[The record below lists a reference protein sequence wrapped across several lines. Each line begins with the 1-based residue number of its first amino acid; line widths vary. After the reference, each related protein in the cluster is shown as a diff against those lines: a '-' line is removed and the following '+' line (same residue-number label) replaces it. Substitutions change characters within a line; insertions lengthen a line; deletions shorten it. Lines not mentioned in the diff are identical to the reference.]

1 MHKKIVIFAVSIILA
16 AISAP
21 THAETQADDPSAIAA
36 LAREQADRRQFRE
49 AESSYRKALSL
60 DPLNISALSGLIALY
75 RQQGMVAKVQLTI
88 AQLTPAQRSVLGD
101 SLKHIEA
108 TMLQDQ
114 ADLRLAKGQDDQAI
128 KYLEQAVQVDAD
140 DSSLHL
146 KLARQYVRR
155 GSYAMALALLD
166 NFLTKHPDAQ
176 DALYALALYQS
187 EQGDSGTA
195 LKTLN
200 RIEPSRRS
208 HDALLLQ
215 QRLTINN
222 LSQNAKSLMQSGR
235 KNDALKMLSD
245 AEAASSGNEDL
256 MLTVALAWAE
266 IGDIRHSRALFEK
279 VKSGH
284 TPPSVNWHLRYAT
297 FLVMIESDQELH
309 EELEAIAGIQDLSP
323 AEKKALDELQES
335 AAVRMADKQI
345 LAGNTTLAHQTLAPF
360 LKLKPDQVH
369 LLLAEARVYRAE
381 HQWQAALDIYAHV
394 LKLDRLNRESRSG
407 LIETMTVSG
416 DRVKALQQLD
426 AWAADSTASEVYIGL
441 PLSGMFSDLGEY
453 ARAKNLIDSLLVAH
467 PDATYI
473 LYDAW
478 KMAQRAGQPD
488 HEIDY
493 LKKLVVAYPPQRNL
507 SGPLR
512 DTASP
517 QKGTQQSPASAYE
530 NIGIDEFGSPNKIQ
544 RDWKEKKLA
553 ALIDR
558 RSDWFSSA
566 ADVRYRSGTAGL
578 SEFHSVEIP
587 LEYKTPW
594 HADDEV
600 FFRTDLIKLNA
611 GNADLTNNSFGGLLV
626 LNEASSDPA
635 LRDYINFLLANKNL
649 LNLYP
654 ELNAFCRLHPASCA
668 QTVQQAQQG
677 VSSMSQ
683 QTAQGMSFTAGYQRD
698 DLSADIGFTPLDFP
712 VTNVVGGIRQKGDLG
727 QYGYSI
733 EVSRRPITSSLLSYA
748 GTKDPVTGEV
758 WGGVVATGGRFG
770 LSLDKGETFGFWS
783 SLGLH
788 SLTGRNVLSN
798 SRLQL
803 MAGGQ
808 WRIVNEEN
816 RLFSLGLTGMYW
828 HHTQNAGEYT
838 FGHGGYYS
846 PLNYRSLSLPIT
858 YAERSPRFSYMLRA
872 AISASQSQMRDAPY
886 FPTDSTMQGLAKYL
900 SFIKTAYPAL
910 YPALAST
917 YFPNPTYSG
926 GSSHGTG
933 QSLKAAW
940 EYQVEPKL
948 FVGGLLSLDRS
959 ESYAPNRLLFYM
971 RYSLDHPA
979 AQPVFMPPEPIEPSS
994 QF

>member
-1 MHKKIVIFAVSIILA
+1 MCKKLIIFAVSITLA
-16 AISAP
+16 AISAA
-21 THAETQADDPSAIAA
+21 THAEPRADEPNAIAA
-36 LAREQADRRQFRE
+36 LAREQAGRGQFKE
-49 AESSYRKALSL
+49 AESSYRKALSI
-60 DPLNISALSGLIALY
+60 DPLNSSALGGLLALY
-75 RQQGMVAKVQLTI
+75 RQQGKITKVQLAI

-101 SLKHIEA
+101 SLKRIEV

-114 ADLRLAKGQDDQAI
+114 ADLRLAKGENDQAI

-140 DSSLHL
+140 DSPLHL
-146 KLARQYVRR
+146 KLAKQYVRR

-187 EQGDSGTA
+187 ELGDSGNA

-222 LSQNAKSLMQSGR
+222 LSQGTKSLMQSGR

-245 AEAASSGNEDL
+245 AEAASSGNDDL
-256 MLTVALAWAE
+256 MLAVALAWAE
-266 IGDIRHSRALFEK
+266 IGDIQHSRALFEK
-279 VKSGH
+279 MKSGH
-284 TPPSVNWHLRYAT
+284 TPPSVNWHLRYAA
-297 FLVMIESDQELH
+297 FLAMIESDQELR
-309 EELEAIAGIQDLSP
+309 EELEAIAGTQNLSP
-323 AEKKALDELQES
+323 AEKKALNELQES
-335 AAVRMADKQI
+335 AAVRMANKQI

-360 LKLKPDQVH
+360 LKLNPDQVR

-394 LKLDRLNRESRSG
+394 LKLDKLNREARSG
-407 LIETMTVSG
+407 LIETLTVSG
-416 DRVKALQQLD
+416 DRAKALQELD
-426 AWAADSTASEVYIGL
+426 AWAADSTANDVSVGL
-441 PLSGMFSDLGEY
+441 HLSGMFSDLGEY
-453 ARAKNLIDSLLVAH
+453 ARAKKLIDSLLVAH
-467 PDATYI
+467 PDATYV

-478 KMAQRAGQPD
+478 KMAQRAGQLD

-493 LKKLVVAYPPQRNL
+493 LKKLVVAEPSVRPGSSRN
-507 SGPLR
+507 
-512 DTASP
+512 AISP
-517 QKGTQQSPASAYE
+517 QSDTRQSPAPAYE

-558 RSDWFSSA
+558 RSPWFSSA
-566 ADVRYRSGTAGL
+566 ADIHSRSGTAGL
-578 SEFHSVEIP
+578 SELHSVEIP

-594 HADDEV
+594 HMNDEV

-611 GNADLTNNSFGGLLV
+611 GNV
-626 LNEASSDPA
+626 DPA
-635 LRDYINFLLANKNL
+635 NDRFGSML
-649 LNLYP
+649 
-654 ELNAFCRLHPASCA
+654 FCQPACA
-668 QTVQQAQQG
+668 TA
-677 VSSMSQ
+677 MLQ
-683 QTAQGMSFTAGYQRD
+683 QTTQGMSFTGGYQRD
-698 DLSADIGFTPLDFP
+698 DLSADIGVTPLNFP
-712 VTNVVGGIRQKGDLG
+712 VSNIVGGIRQKGDFG

-733 EVSRRPITSSLLSYA
+733 EASRRSLTSSLLSFA
-748 GTKDPVTGEV
+748 GAKDPNTGNV
-758 WGGVVATGGRFG
+758 WGGVVATGGRLG
-770 LSLDKGETFGFWS
+770 LSLDKGETFGLWS

-788 SLTGRNVLSN
+788 RLTGRNVLGN

-808 WRIVNEEN
+808 WRIVNEES

-838 FGHGGYYS
+838 LGHGGYYS

-858 YAERSPRFSYMLRA
+858 YAKRFPRFSYMLRA
-872 AISASQSQMRDAPY
+872 AVSTSQSQTRDAPF
-886 FPTDSTMQGLAKYL
+886 FPTNSQLQAQAIT
-900 SFIKTAYPAL
+900 
-910 YPALAST
+910 ST
-917 YFPNPTYSG
+917 YAG
-926 GSSHGTG
+926 GPGHGTG

-940 EYQVEPKL
+940 EYQIEPKL
-948 FVGGLLSLDRS
+948 LVGGLLALDRS